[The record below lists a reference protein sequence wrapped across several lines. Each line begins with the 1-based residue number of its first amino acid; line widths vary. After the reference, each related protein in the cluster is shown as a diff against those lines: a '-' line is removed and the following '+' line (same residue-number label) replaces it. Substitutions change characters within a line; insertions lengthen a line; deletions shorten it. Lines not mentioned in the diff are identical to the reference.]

1 MIKTKNTTGMYVHSA
16 GSIQLDSISA
26 AAYVQRSATVSTRQ
40 SSAQFMAMAQM
51 VVHSAQILGFL

>member
-1 MIKTKNTTGMYVHSA
+1 MYVHSA

-26 AAYVQRSATVSTRQ
+26 AAYVQRSATVSTRK